1 MSENIYVIGNWKMN
15 KHLNEVTDFCDK
27 LNISLHDV
35 FALDNSSN
43 IEVGIAPAAIHLPQM
58 SSASTF
64 SLVAQNIAT
73 EENGAYT
80 GEISASMVAEYS
92 RYVLVGHS
100 ERRMYFDE
108 TNEILAKKLML
119 AYKYNLIPI
128 FCFGENLENR
138 EKGDYL
144 YIIKQQLE
152 KVIWPVFSSSDF
164 LNQNLIIAYEPVWAI
179 GTGKNA
185 SPEQISEVHDYV
197 RDLLINNI
205 ENIKDSVPIL
215 YGGSCNSQ
223 NAKSILEQKNVN
235 GLLIGGASLD
245 VNHFTKIVQI
255 AHGLY

>member
-15 KHLNEVTDFCDK
+15 KHLHEVTDFFDQF
-27 LNISLHDV
+27 NISLHDM
-35 FALDNSSN
+35 FASDNSAN
-43 IEVGIAPAAIHLPQM
+43 IEIGVAPAAIHLPQL
-58 SSASTF
+58 SDATNF
-64 SLVAQNIAT
+64 SLVAQNIAS

-100 ERRMYFDE
+100 ERRMFF
-108 TNEILAKKLML
+108 NESNDILIKKIML

-144 YIIKQQLE
+144 SIIKQQIE
-152 KVIWPVFSSSDF
+152 KVIFPVFSSSVF
-164 LNQNLIIAYEPVWAI
+164 LNQTLIVAYEPVWAI
-179 GTGKNA
+179 GTGKHA
-185 SPEQISEVHDYV
+185 SPEQISEVHDYA
-197 RDLLINNI
+197 RNLLIDNI
-205 ENIKDSVPIL
+205 GNIKGSVPIL

-245 VNHFTKIVQI
+245 VDHFTKIIQI
-255 AHGLY
+255 AHGLS

>member
-138 EKGDYL
+138 E
-144 YIIKQQLE
+144 
-152 KVIWPVFSSSDF
+152 
-164 LNQNLIIAYEPVWAI
+164 N
-179 GTGKNA
+179 
-185 SPEQISEVHDYV
+185 
-197 RDLLINNI
+197 
-205 ENIKDSVPIL
+205 
-215 YGGSCNSQ
+215 
-223 NAKSILEQKNVN
+223 
-235 GLLIGGASLD
+235 
-245 VNHFTKIVQI
+245 
-255 AHGLY
+255 